1 MAAVLDRL
9 NSFIWNE
16 KWWLGDDAKWEDF
29 IPSDP
34 SVYYP
39 RVPDMNW
46 SIAVGMGLLVVRYFY
61 ER

>member
-1 MAAVLDRL
+1 MAAMLEEIYSYL
-9 NSFIWNE
+9 WNE

-29 IPSDP
+29 IPKDP

-46 SIAVGMGLLVVRYFY
+46 SILVGLVLLVLRYFY
-61 ER
+61 EK

>member
-29 IPSDP
+29 IPPDP

-39 RVPDMNW
+39 KVPDMNW
-46 SIAVGMGLLVVRYFY
+46 SLVVGMGLLIVRYFY